1 MPDRCKI
8 GLNLLLCIFTSINIL
23 AQSTFTLSGYIN
35 DANSGETLAGANI
48 IVKEEPTKG
57 AISNA
62 YGFYSL
68 SLTEGQYT
76 LVISYLGF
84 QEEEVSIDLTK
95 HTRLNVKLHS
105 GLDLSEVLVRATKE
119 NNNVEG
125 TQMGTV
131 DLHIGTVK
139 RLPSL
144 LGEVDI
150 LKALQLLPGVISAG
164 EGNAGFYVRGG
175 GPDQNLVL
183 LDEAVVYNSGHML
196 GFFSIFNSD
205 AIKNAKL
212 IKGGMPANYGGR
224 LSSVVDVQMKEGN
237 DKHYIVEGGIGLVSS
252 RLTIQGP
259 IVKEK
264 SSFILSGR
272 RTYALDIAQPFLRGT
287 EVEGTNYHFYDFNAK
302 LNYRF
307 SDKDRVYLSAYFG
320 RDVLRY
326 RNKIRDFYFK
336 LPYGNTTVTLRWNH
350 LFSDK
355 LFMNVAT
362 IFNDYDFQFSGGQGA
377 FAVGLVSGVKDTNAK
392 IDFDFFPSYKHNLK
406 FGLNYTFHALTPNVA
421 SASDGNIDLSNGL
434 ETKFAHE
441 AAAYLLDDFK
451 INDQFSLN
459 LGLRYAIF
467 DQLGPYTSPF
477 TSQVYSKKERVVR
490 YDGLEP
496 RLSAKYTLDGQ
507 SSFKAGITFT
517 KQYLHLVS
525 NSTSTLPFDIWVPS
539 TELVKPQQSIQY
551 ALGYF
556 RNFNENRYEGAIEV
570 YYKDLQQQ
578 IDYGEN
584 YVNNVSDEL
593 EQEFVFGKGW
603 SYGVELFLKKRTG
616 RLNGWIGYTWSRT
629 QRSFDAINQGQ
640 IFPAVYDRT
649 HDLALVANF
658 KAGEKWELGTVIVF
672 GTGNAFTPV
681 KSLYMIDQDIVA
693 DYGNRNSARM
703 PAYNRLDFSATFD
716 PKPAVKKQFKSTWTF
731 SIYNAYNRK
740 NPFFLFYEFDVD
752 QEEGNAKASAFQV
765 SLFPLIP
772 SITWNFRFKS

>member
-1 MPDRCKI
+1 MPDHCKI
-8 GLNLLLCIFTSINIL
+8 GLLLLASMLCSIGATAQAVFTI
-23 AQSTFTLSGYIN
+23 SGYIN
-35 DANSGETLAGANI
+35 DANSGETLVGANI
-48 IVKEEPTKG
+48 SVVGAPTKG

-68 SLTEGQYT
+68 SLPEGYYNIA
-76 LVISYLGF
+76 ISYLGY
-84 QEEEVSIDLTK
+84 QEKFIMLNLKQDR
-95 HTRLNVKLHS
+95 RLNVVLQS
-105 GLDLSEVLVRATKE
+105 GIDLSEVLVKASKE

-131 DLHIGTVK
+131 DLPIETVK
-139 RLPSL
+139 KLPSL

-205 AIKNAKL
+205 AIKHATL
-212 IKGGMPANYGGR
+212 IKGDIPANYGGR

-237 DKHYIVEGGIGLVSS
+237 DKKYIVEGGIGLVAS
-252 RLTIQGP
+252 RLTLQGP
-259 IVKEK
+259 IVKGK

-272 RTYALDIAQPFLRGT
+272 RTYALDIAQPFIRGT

-307 SDKDRVYLSAYFG
+307 SDKDRVYISAYLG
-320 RDVLRY
+320 QDILRY

-336 LPYGNTTVTLRWNH
+336 LPYGNTTVTFRWNH
-350 LFSDK
+350 LYSDK
-355 LFMNVAT
+355 LFMNVT
-362 IFNDYDFQFSGGQGA
+362 SVFNNYDFQFDGGQGA
-377 FAVGLVSGVKDTNAK
+377 FSIGLISGVKDANAK
-392 IDFDFFPSYKHNLK
+392 IDFDFFPSYRHNLK
-406 FGLNYTFHALTPNVA
+406 FGLNYSYHELIPNIA
-421 SASDGNIDLSNGL
+421 RATDGKVDLSNGL
-434 ETKFAHE
+434 ESKYAHE
-441 AAAYLLDDFK
+441 AAAYFLNNFK
-451 INDQFSLN
+451 VNDQLSLN
-459 LGLRYAIF
+459 LGLRYSVF
-467 DQLGPYTSPF
+467 DQLGPYSSPF
-477 TSQVYSKKERVVR
+477 TGQVYQKNEHVVR

-496 RLSAKYTLDGQ
+496 RLSAKYTLDSQ
-507 SSFKAGITFT
+507 SSFKAGFTFT

-539 TELVKPQQSIQY
+539 TELVKPQKSIQY

-556 RNFNENRYEGAIEV
+556 QNFKENRYEGSLEV

-584 YVNNVSDEL
+584 YVNNVVDEL

-603 SYGVELFLKKRTG
+603 SYGIELFFKKRTG

-629 QRSFDAINQGQ
+629 QRSFEAINARAV
-640 IFPAVYDRT
+640 FPAVYDRT
-649 HDLALVANF
+649 HDLSIVANF
-658 KAGEKWELGTVIVF
+658 KAGERWELGSVIVF
-672 GTGNAFTPV
+672 GTGNAFTPI
-681 KSLYMIDQDIVA
+681 KSLYLIDQDLVVE
-693 DYGNRNSARM
+693 YGPRNSARL

-716 PKPAVKKQFKSTWTF
+716 PKPKAKKRFKSTYTF

-740 NPFFLFYEFDVD
+740 NPFFLYYNFDID
-752 QEEGNAKASAFQV
+752 QEKGIANAGGFQI

-772 SITWNFRFKS
+772 SVTWNFRFKS